1 MQVTE
6 LIPLSEIEV
15 NRQDVL
21 TIQRNELVPIF
32 DNLALL
38 VNYAEQI
45 VQAQAVLL
53 QGIDPLL
60 TQQFR
65 QSIEELIQALTQS
78 NKYLKKR
85 RFNALQKWLGI
96 DIEHGSGQIDYYKN
110 LDVLLDRCQHLSQK
124 LRLEI
129 QKSQSRFQQLLG
141 LRLRM
146 ANYVVAA
153 QEFVHE
159 YPNMLRTQHPLDQ
172 FSDRLSKKIYSL
184 QTVQASNDI
193 AMQQI
198 QLSQQLSLGLLDRFT
213 EAQQVL
219 IPAWQ
224 YHVKQSQQTDS
235 TSELLKLD
243 NSREKLIKTLRKSL
257 EKPSGNSS

>member
-21 TIQRNELVPIF
+21 AIQRNELVPIF
-32 DNLALL
+32 DNPALL
-38 VNYAEQI
+38 AGYAEQI

-146 ANYVVAA
+146 ANFVVAA

-159 YPNMLRTQHPLDQ
+159 YPKMLRTQHPLDQ

>member
-21 TIQRNELVPIF
+21 AIQRNELVPIF
-32 DNLALL
+32 DNPALL
-38 VNYAEQI
+38 AGYAEQI

-110 LDVLLDRCQHLSQK
+110 LDILLDRCQHLSQK

-159 YPNMLRTQHPLDQ
+159 YPKMLRTQHPLDQ

>member
-1 MQVTE
+1 
-6 LIPLSEIEV
+6 
-15 NRQDVL
+15 
-21 TIQRNELVPIF
+21 VPIF
-32 DNLALL
+32 DNPALL

-53 QGIDPLL
+53 QGVDPLL

-110 LDVLLDRCQHLSQK
+110 LDMLLDRCQHLSQK

-159 YPNMLRTQHPLDQ
+159 YPKMLRTQHPLDQ
-172 FSDRLSKKIYSL
+172 FSDRLSKKTYSL

>member
-21 TIQRNELVPIF
+21 AIQRNELVPIF
-32 DNLALL
+32 DNPALL

-110 LDVLLDRCQHLSQK
+110 LDMLLDRCQHLSQK

-159 YPNMLRTQHPLDQ
+159 YPKMLRTQHPLDQ
-172 FSDRLSKKIYSL
+172 FSDRLSKKTYSL

-224 YHVKQSQQTDS
+224 YHVKQSQQSDS